1 MAVMSEDDMIQ
12 KKLVEEIGRFILQ
25 LKFQRVKIK
34 EELFIRV
41 NIRKLNR
48 ISSTK

>member
-12 KKLVEEIGRFILQ
+12 KKLVEEIERFILQ